1 MLFIFGFSKIIYLVR
16 IRVKTRRGA
25 IVYAFAV
32 SVIFYTK
39 KYSCAKFAFNVS
51 FCQINAP
58 PPLVFGLLSAK

>member
-51 FCQINAP
+51 FCQRNA